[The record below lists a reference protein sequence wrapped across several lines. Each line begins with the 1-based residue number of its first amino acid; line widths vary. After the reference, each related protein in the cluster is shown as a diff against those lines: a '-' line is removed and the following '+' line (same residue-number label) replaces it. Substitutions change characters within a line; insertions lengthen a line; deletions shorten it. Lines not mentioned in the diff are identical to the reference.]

1 MHTSLRTV
9 CAQSATARALVVA
22 AHLPLCVSQY
32 LMLCFHITVQG
43 CTGVEPTV
51 VGKPS
56 PLMIDYMVEKF
67 KVDRSRICMVSS
79 SS

>member
-1 MHTSLRTV
+1 MCTKRNSKSASSRCSL
-9 CAQSATARALVVA
+9 TAVFL
-22 AHLPLCVSQY
+22 
-32 LMLCFHITVQG
+32 LMLLLCFDITVQG

-79 SS
+79 IS